1 MKSQGEQ
8 AFYRENYE
16 EAISALTQAMEIDET
31 DYETLNL
38 LAHSYR
44 LNGDYD
50 KAVEIFQKIVDTF
63 PEPGEP
69 LTPSAILT
77 TGVMDLTIWRKITVW
92 EVRTAKQRYGKYRQR
107 KHTERDFTAV
117 RNRRGFRGGH
127 DIFLRNR
134 YCRRSGGTI
143 DKTTGETSETGICGM
158 AYPRFAFQTMEKA
171 VEM

>member
-1 MKSQGEQ
+1 MQRTLKSQGEQ

-63 PEPGEP
+63 PG
-69 LTPSAILT
+69 TRRAT
-77 TGVMDLTIWRKITVW
+77 D
-92 EVRTAKQRYGKYRQR
+92 AQRYI
-107 KHTERDFTAV
+107 D
-117 RNRRGFRGGH
+117 NGGH
-127 DIFLRNR
+127 GFDDLEENNSTGSTDSGSSGTGSTDSGSSGTGSTDSGSTQSGTSQ
-134 YCRRSGGTI
+134 RSGTGGDSGEDTTSSSGTGTAE
-143 DKTTGETSETGICGM
+143 D
-158 AYPRFAFQTMEKA
+158 P
-171 VEM
+171 VEQ